1 MEYSP
6 DSPVVN
12 DYNYLV
18 PQSSLP
24 DLLQTIF
31 NRFEEFDDEQFRRP
45 LVYVMYSDVDWTIL
59 TSGRQVRMVKKR
71 KISLD
76 MDDNYDTI
84 AREE

>member
-1 MEYSP
+1 MKLRSLRAIITNDIVNFIEGMDMEYSP

-31 NRFEEFDDEQFRRP
+31 NRFEEFDDE
-45 LVYVMYSDVDWTIL
+45 
-59 TSGRQVRMVKKR
+59 
-71 KISLD
+71 
-76 MDDNYDTI
+76 
-84 AREE
+84 